1 MAEAYLGQIKD
12 VVLGRDFLT
21 WLWFRSET
29 ADGAFKAP
37 TGEAFSLHVEQ
48 RVSVQG
54 GEGDTLETAV
64 VSGMLSELR
73 EAKLGLASG
82 KKVVKALIRLECDP
96 DVWQLNLKAEDLS
109 IAGLKTPK
117 IETKS
122 DEDDDPD
129 AVVLEK
135 IYLIERALSFLDAAY
150 GEFIRKRVGSDW
162 AEERAALTRWLS
174 EEEA

>member
-12 VVLGRDFLT
+12 LVLGRDFLT

-29 ADGAFKAP
+29 ADGAFRAHS
-37 TGEAFSLHVEQ
+37 GEAFSLHVEQ

-117 IETKS
+117 IEAQS

-129 AVVLEK
+129 AVILEK
-135 IYLIERALSFLDAAY
+135 LYLIERALAFLDDAFA
-150 GEFIRKRVGSDW
+150 EFIRLRVGPQW
-162 AEERAALTRWLS
+162 AEEKSAVARWLS
-174 EEEA
+174 QEEA